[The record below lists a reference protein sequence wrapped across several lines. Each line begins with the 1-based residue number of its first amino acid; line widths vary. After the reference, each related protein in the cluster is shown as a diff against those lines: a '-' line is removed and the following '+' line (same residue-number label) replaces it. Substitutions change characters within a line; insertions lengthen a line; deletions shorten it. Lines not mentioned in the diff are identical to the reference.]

1 MSEHKCIDCGNRIP
15 MSAQQ
20 EREGNFP
27 TVMICPSCREEANNM
42 EFDDIRDALM
52 EVGIPIIN

>member
-1 MSEHKCIDCGNRIP
+1 

-20 EREGNFP
+20 ERDGNLP
-27 TVMICPSCREEANNM
+27 AVMICPSCRDEANNM

-52 EVGIPIIN
+52 EVGIPFIN

>member
-1 MSEHKCIDCGNRIP
+1 MSEHKCIDCGHSIP

-20 EREGNFP
+20 ERDGNLP
-27 TVMICPSCREEANNM
+27 AVMICPSCRDEANNM

-52 EVGIPIIN
+52 EVGIPFIN

>member
-1 MSEHKCIDCGNRIP
+1 